1 MTPQTAAQLRRELS
15 PSLEAVC
22 NSTNFTPMPAA
33 LPVAISTTPASI
45 AAVPAPIA
53 AVPAPIAAVSS
64 AITGRP
70 SGKLAAYSA
79 IAAEAAKAA
88 QGVSI

>member
-45 AAVPAPIA
+45 AAG
-53 AVPAPIAAVSS
+53 PAPIAAVSS

>member
-53 AVPAPIAAVSS
+53 AVSS